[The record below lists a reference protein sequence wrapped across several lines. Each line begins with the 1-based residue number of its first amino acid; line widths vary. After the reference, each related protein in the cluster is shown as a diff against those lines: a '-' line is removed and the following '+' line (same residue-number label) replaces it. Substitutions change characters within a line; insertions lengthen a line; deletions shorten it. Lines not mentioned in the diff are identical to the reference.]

1 MEGLREMEIEF
12 ERLNKVI
19 EELPEGEA
27 NLLLLHI
34 LKKVYFL
41 NEKDDWGYSE
51 EKFVKDIRKVYK
63 MIFDLSNEQVKRKK
77 KDHLE

>member
-1 MEGLREMEIEF
+1 MREMEIEF

>member
-1 MEGLREMEIEF
+1 LREMEIEF